1 MTRRRLRLGD
11 PLPKVANG
19 HQPVE
24 AGWHPICGHVRQI
37 AALGRL
43 GREISPALVY
53 GVLPKAEAIARLHD
67 CPVCQP
73 PEQLTVL
80 AALAARRGPEIAG
93 GGLRR

>member
-1 MTRRRLRLGD
+1 MTRRLALGD
-11 PLPKVANG
+11 PLPKVAQS
-19 HQPVE
+19 HKPVE
-24 AGWHPICGHVRQI
+24 ASWHPICGHVRQI

-43 GREISPALVY
+43 GRFEISPALVY
-53 GVLPKAEAIARLHD
+53 GVLPKAEAIARLRD

-73 PEQLTVL
+73 PEQMTVL